1 MRVHETNAREYPM
14 HRFILTAALTL
25 LALPV
30 MAAPADR
37 AGRARNSLASHCQ
50 ADCLQQNSRSGRP
63 QPVQAC
69 QIRCAAALSFA
80 RDEGRSRAVVSGRG
94 TRVAAEPVQLA
105 TRSSAR
111 PIPVAAQVVAGN
123 VSVVFAART
132 PSAGYGMVVGTDRMT
147 AYRLAEQRCRST
159 GPDCRV
165 IAEAAGSCGAVAQGI
180 RRSPNALFMT
190 SDPNTYVVTS
200 THGGSA
206 NNPADAGA
214 DALAACRSLDRAASC
229 RVVAAQC
236 GTRT

>member
-1 MRVHETNAREYPM
+1 M
-14 HRFILTAALTL
+14 HRLVLTAALTL
-25 LALPV
+25 LTLPV

-37 AGRARNSLASHCQ
+37 ASRARNALASHCQ

-69 QIRCAAALSFA
+69 RIRCAAALSFA

-94 TRVAAEPVQLA
+94 ARVSVQPVQM
-105 TRSSAR
+105 
-111 PIPVAAQVVAGN
+111 AAQPVPGL

-132 PSAGYGMVVGTDRMT
+132 PSAGYGMGVGTDRLT

-206 NNPADAGA
+206 DNRADAEA
-214 DALAACRSLDRAASC
+214 DALSSCRSLDRAASC
-229 RVVAAQC
+229 RIVAARC